1 MRYAGL
7 LAVATAAG
15 LAALAAEWPPPAPL
29 ELVQTIALAG
39 VGGRIDHRAVDVFEQ
54 TGADPYRPAAKIETA
69 WMARTSLFAA
79 DLGRLYVAAPH
90 MLPLQ
95 HEAKILVFAV
105 RR

>member
-1 MRYAGL
+1 MYGHSR
-7 LAVATAAG
+7 AAG
-15 LAALAAEWPPPAPL
+15 FCAGDADDIFYDAPVRRL
-29 ELVQTIALAG
+29 YLS
-39 VGGRIDHRAVDVFEQ
+39 GGQGAVDVFEQ
-54 TGADPYRPAAKIETA
+54 TGADHYRPAAKIETA

-95 HEAKILVFAV
+95 HEAKIRVFAV